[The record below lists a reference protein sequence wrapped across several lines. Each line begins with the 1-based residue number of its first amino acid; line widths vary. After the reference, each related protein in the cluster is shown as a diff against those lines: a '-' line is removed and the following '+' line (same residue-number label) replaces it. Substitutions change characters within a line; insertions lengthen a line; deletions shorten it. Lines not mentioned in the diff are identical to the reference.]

1 MINFHKGEVCYSD
14 RFSNRSF
21 FKKIK
26 ENAELS
32 IDKEMEQER
41 KSISSEQ
48 ETFFY
53 VGDKHYKRKVKDIY
67 FNFFVDDA
75 RDNKRLKKYEY
86 MFYVEYFATIV
97 AKRTFLDILLR
108 RKPLVKNFTNKIPLN
123 FLNETSR
130 YCDVGFLYHEYSLT
144 AKAFLENN
152 KNALR
157 SKNLKNLVEEKH
169 EEYLK
174 NGTVRTDEIDDD
186 GCYIYVDIK
195 NFDDVR
201 CEAKYEYFQELNTPD
216 DGILRPTK
224 FVVEFKYE
232 CWFKDKP
239 EKKYYQ
245 KYKEEINFY

>member
-144 AKAFLENN
+144 AKAFLKDP
-152 KNALR
+152 KNAL
-157 SKNLKNLVEEKH
+157 KAEKLKNLVKEKH
-169 EEYLK
+169 QHYL
-174 NGTVRTDEIDDD
+174 NTGSVFSGDTDDYDN
-186 GCYIYVDIK
+186 YIYVDFLHHDNVK
-195 NFDDVR
+195 
-201 CEAKYEYFQELNTPD
+201 CEAKYEYFQEFDLPND
-216 DGILRPTK
+216 NIVRPTK
-224 FVVEFKYE
+224 FVIEFKYE
-232 CWFKDKP
+232 CWFNKDT

-245 KYKEEINFY
+245 TFKDEINFY